1 MTQQQD
7 YMIQLKDMNK
17 WYGEFHV
24 LKNINLNV
32 KKVRKSLSVDHLV
45 QENQQ

>member
-24 LKNINLNV
+24 LKNINLEV
-32 KKVRKSLSVDHLV
+32 KKARKSLSAALQV
-45 QENQQ
+45 QVSQP